1 MRHEGITVFPLFSLP
16 SPKSSSDVAKRS
28 NHSKS
33 GRAKRSQFVASLSCK
48 VTPRN
53 DITCRNE
60 VLLLEW
66 GTRLI
71 FSITN
76 AQMQE
81 GFLSLRWESRREAI
95 RSL

>member
-1 MRHEGITVFPLFSLP
+1 M
-16 SPKSSSDVAKRS
+16 
-28 NHSKS
+28 
-33 GRAKRSQFVASLSCK
+33 
-48 VTPRN
+48 N
-53 DITCRNE
+53 DISCRNE

-71 FSITN
+71 FTVTN

-81 GFLSLRWESRREAI
+81 GFLSLRWERKTEAI